1 LLRFRDNAR
10 HLEACGDHRLG
21 QGEVEYVRE
30 ISSQLVCTYFEDVA
44 GDTVWTGSFAS
55 IHTLEGLTD
64 VSRRDLELTVF
75 YSSGSP
81 HGRIGAGAI
90 QP

>member
-1 LLRFRDNAR
+1 MLWYRDNGG
-10 HLEACGDHRLG
+10 HLGACGDHRLG

-30 ISSQLVCTYFEDVA
+30 NSSQLVCTYFKDVA

-64 VSRRDLELTVF
+64 VSRRDLELTFF
-75 YSSGSP
+75 YSSGGP
-81 HGRIGAGAI
+81 HGRIRAGGI